1 VAAALPQS
9 DPVHKIT
16 ILPRGRALGY
26 TMVLPDEDKYS
37 QTRAELLDKLA
48 YMMGGRAAEELVFH
62 NPTTGAGND
71 IEKATTLARAMV
83 TQYGMTERL
92 GAVRLGE
99 NESQPF
105 LGRDIGHARNYSEA
119 VAAIVDEE
127 INKLISQAHQE
138 AFDIL
143 SDNRDVLDAL
153 VEELLEKETLDKAEV
168 AEIFEALRLRPQR
181 PAWTGSPT
189 RNPSEIPPVEIPQ
202 EIKDRAAAN
211 GTPHEEKEN
220 AGAIITPPG
229 ADGDVHHTPPVAPPG
244 TDPTP
249 PSPAG

>member
-1 VAAALPQS
+1 
-9 DPVHKIT
+9 
-16 ILPRGRALGY
+16 
-26 TMVLPDEDKYS
+26 
-37 QTRAELLDKLA
+37 
-48 YMMGGRAAEELVFH
+48 
-62 NPTTGAGND
+62 
-71 IEKATTLARAMV
+71 MV

-168 AEIFEALRLRPQR
+168 AEIFEPLRRREIR
-181 PAWTGSPT
+181 PAWTGSET
-189 RNPSEIPPVEIPQ
+189 RIPSTVPPVKSSTNGRAPQ
-202 EIKDRAAAN
+202 TGHVIGPDTGPDAPMPGAPDDDLVGEPPEPHAQ
-211 GTPHEEKEN
+211 GTP
-220 AGAIITPPG
+220 
-229 ADGDVHHTPPVAPPG
+229 
-244 TDPTP
+244 
-249 PSPAG
+249 